1 MPRSPKK
8 KLTVKDL
15 MNMDVSI
22 YTKNDKIIIIK
33 DKKLA
38 KAYEKEVTKN
48 VRKELAKHVPWAK
61 NYY

>member
-15 MNMDVSI
+15 MNMDVPI
-22 YTKNDKIIIIK
+22 YTKNDKIIIIN

-38 KAYEKEVTKN
+38 KAYEREVTKN
-48 VRKELAKHVPWAK
+48 VRKELEKHMPWAK